1 LKLEDFGWT
10 PILADHFRSHA
21 APVLTPARVATTY
34 THLYRLLT
42 VEGETMAAVSGR
54 FRHEARGQQDFPAT
68 GDFVAMELRPG
79 DERATIQAVMPRST
93 CFSRKAPGTRAQEQV
108 VAANIDTVFLTAGL
122 DGDFNPRRW
131 SAPWCWPGRAGRTPS
146 SSSRRRT
153 SAPTSRQRGRRWR
166 RRRTACP
173 SWSRA
178 RRPEKA
184 WPISTP
190 TCLPGRTV
198 ALLGSSGTGKST
210 LVNRLLGY
218 DKQRTL
224 AVRESDD
231 RGRHTTTH
239 RELIPL
245 PSGALV
251 IDTPGLREIQLWAGE
266 ASLGEAFS
274 DIAAFAETCRF
285 RDCQHKGE
293 PGCGVA
299 AALADGR
306 LDAARLES
314 HRRLGKELRFLA
326 VREDVGLQQAQKAR
340 WKSIHKQARNHRPRG

>member
-10 PILADHFRSHA
+10 PLLADHFRSYA
-21 APVLTPARVATTY
+21 ATGLSPARVATTY

-79 DERATIQAVMPRST
+79 EERATIQAVLPRST

-122 DGDFNPRRW
+122 DGDFNPRRVE
-131 SAPWCWPGRAGRTPS
+131 RTLVLAWESGANPVVVLTKADVCADVDAK
-146 SSSRRRT
+146 RKAMEEATNGVPVLVT
-153 SAPTSRQRGRRWR
+153 SAATGEGL
-166 RRRTACP
+166 ADLD
-173 SWSRA
+173 A
-178 RRPEKA
+178 YL
-184 WPISTP
+184 
-190 TCLPGRTV
+190 LPGRTV

-285 RDCQHKGE
+285 RDCEHKGE

>member
-1 LKLEDFGWT
+1 M
-10 PILADHFRSHA
+10 A
-21 APVLTPARVATTY
+21 ATY

-42 VEGETMAAVSGR
+42 LDGERMASVSGR
-54 FRHEARGQQDFPAT
+54 LRHEARGSQDFPAT
-68 GDFVAMELRPG
+68 GDFVAAELRPG
-79 DERATIQAVMPRST
+79 EERATIHAVLPRSS
-93 CFSRKAPGTRAQEQV
+93 CFSRKAAGSRAFEQV

-122 DGDFNPRRW
+122 DGDFNPRRVE
-131 SAPWCWPGRAGRTPS
+131 RTLVLAWESGANPVVVLTKADICS
-146 SSSRRRT
+146 DVDLKRQAMEEAANGVPVLVT
-153 SAPTSRQRGRRWR
+153 SAATGDGLL
-166 RRRTACP
+166 ALD
-173 SWSRA
+173 A
-178 RRPEKA
+178 YL
-184 WPISTP
+184 
-190 TCLPGRTV
+190 LPGRTV

-218 DKQRTL
+218 DRQRTL
-224 AVRESDD
+224 TVRESDD
-231 RGRHTTTH
+231 RGRHATTH

-245 PSGALV
+245 PTGALV

-266 ASLGEAFS
+266 GSLDEAFS
-274 DIAAFAETCRF
+274 DIGALAETCRF

-306 LDAARLES
+306 LDEARLES

-340 WKSIHKQARNHRPRG
+340 WKSIHKQARKHHPRG